1 MSSHGSPEYK
11 FFLTIIFMVHMSLGA
26 VYKKLSSHLAA
37 LYHQMNQ

>member
-1 MSSHGSPEYK
+1 
-11 FFLTIIFMVHMSLGA
+11 MVHMSLGA